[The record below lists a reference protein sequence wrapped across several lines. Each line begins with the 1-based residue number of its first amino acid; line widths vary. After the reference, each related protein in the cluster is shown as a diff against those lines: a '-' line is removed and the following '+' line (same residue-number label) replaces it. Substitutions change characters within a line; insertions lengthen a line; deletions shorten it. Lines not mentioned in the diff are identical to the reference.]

1 MVPFPT
7 SKIQETFDRGDQG
20 EQLSFWIK
28 LQNPLLESIGSL
40 EFFSFPRVFFRKMV
54 GKVNFPWITRKPWE
68 DSFPLRFCVVWKL
81 ILSLGFKL
89 ISKGN

>member
-1 MVPFPT
+1 
-7 SKIQETFDRGDQG
+7 
-20 EQLSFWIK
+20 
-28 LQNPLLESIGSL
+28 
-40 EFFSFPRVFFRKMV
+40 MV